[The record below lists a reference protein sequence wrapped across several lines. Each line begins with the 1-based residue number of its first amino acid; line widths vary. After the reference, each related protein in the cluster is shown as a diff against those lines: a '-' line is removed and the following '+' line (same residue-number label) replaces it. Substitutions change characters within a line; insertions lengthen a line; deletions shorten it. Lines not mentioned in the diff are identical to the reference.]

1 MKRLAALSLLLF
13 FAPAC
18 DEPPSDPRLTVVAYV
33 DNEPVYLSE
42 LQQYFKSN
50 LVADDTNDDL
60 PPGTMDEIKSR
71 LFDALIEERMLF
83 GEAQRREIQVSDLE
97 IETYLDLGAGESP
110 DDTDDRAWRQLEARQ
125 RLMVQKLQEQVVR
138 AQRAPTDDEVAAYTE
153 QHREQLLPSQPLE
166 LRALQ
171 LRSMKEA
178 ERVHREIRRKR
189 MTFNEAALAYEPS
202 PGQAVPQRM
211 SWDSLSDELR
221 EALEKLKPGQVSR
234 PIELHGSIYLF
245 QVGKWMA
252 DPADEDAELIRQARL
267 ELESLR
273 RREALDHLL
282 DELRERSN
290 LRIKSGSLSFSYAP
304 I

>member
-13 FAPAC
+13 LAPAC
-18 DEPPSDPRLTVVAYV
+18 DDPPSDPRLTVVAYV

-42 LQQYFKSN
+42 LQQYFESN

-60 PPGTMDEIKSR
+60 PPGTMDKIKSR
-71 LFDALIEERMLF
+71 LFDALIEERMF
-83 GEAQRREIQVSDLE
+83 YGEAQRREIQVSDLE
-97 IETYLDLGAGESP
+97 IATYLDLGAGESP
-110 DDTDDRAWRQLEARQ
+110 DDTDDRTWRELEARQ

-138 AQRAPTDDEVAAYTE
+138 AQPAPTDDEVASYTE

-202 PGQAVPQRM
+202 PGQALPQRM

-221 EALEKLKPGQVSR
+221 EALEKLKPGQVSQ

-252 DPADEDAELIRQARL
+252 DPADEDAELIQRARQ

-282 DELRERSN
+282 GELRERSN
-290 LRIKSGSLSFSYAP
+290 LRIKSGNLSFRYAP